1 MSTIEPHLY
10 REAFRETVDPTV
22 IADTDLV
29 ITDAN
34 AAAREFTGRSREELV
49 GSTPRRF
56 VDDEDVYAGI
66 VETVRDGDPWVGEFE
81 CTATNGRV
89 AYARGSVSPLVVD
102 GRTRGYVAV
111 FADTTRHRRYE
122 ESLRIL
128 NRVLRHNLRN
138 DANVVLGHIERV
150 ADEVADRVD
159 PPEVTGLLDSLDTA
173 SDRVDDMLDR
183 ARTTRRFSGVLAGDN
198 GTLRPVDLATAVEDA
213 VADAPTAGVEVADE
227 VSGPIPVIADEML
240 PAALHA
246 VVENA
251 VEHNDSPQ
259 PRLSLAV
266 AEHPEGIVL
275 SVADDGPGIDPS
287 RYDEIFGNGEH
298 TQVEHGEGLS
308 LFFVHRLMELYGG
321 GVSVRPNEPEGTV
334 FDLRFRQPGDDPDP
348 AVGREDAETP
358 SLAGPPT
365 DGVQS
370 DTAPDFGDAS
380 AGPRSDVPEQS
391 TDHVADAVEDG
402 DEVRP
407 GPSDPPTDRVDAG
420 TAVRS
425 PDGDDPSAPSDA
437 PDPAVAAA
445 ADAVGES
452 VTPARI
458 RGEERGYPPMLDALP
473 AYDRPHHLLRLRRAE
488 PVVADTDPALRG
500 VAAAAFTDTAAVV
513 VAGGEEGGRLSIP
526 YDSLTA
532 VGRRDDAVVLDAGA
546 TGYRLLLPRA
556 HDLDGAAEA
565 AVSFLERE
573 LR

>member
-1 MSTIEPHLY
+1 MLIITRREPAGTPGTRRTVRMPTIEPHLY

-34 AAAREFTGRSREELV
+34 AAARELTGRSREELV

-56 VDDEDVYAGI
+56 VDDDVYEEI
-66 VETVRDGDPWVGEFE
+66 VETVRDGDPWIGEFE
-81 CTATNGRV
+81 CTSTNGRV

-111 FADTTRHRRYE
+111 FADTTRNRRYE

-173 SDRVDDMLDR
+173 SDRIDDMLDR

-227 VSGPIPVIADEML
+227 VSGPVPVIADEML
-240 PAALHA
+240 SAALHA

-251 VEHNDSPQ
+251 VEHNDSSE
-259 PRLSLAV
+259 PRLTLAV
-266 AEHPEGIVL
+266 TEHREGVVL
-275 SVADDGPGIDPS
+275 SVADNGPGIDPS

-334 FDLRFRQPGDDPDP
+334 FDLRFRRPGADSDAP
-348 AVGREDAETP
+348 AGRDAA

-365 DGVQS
+365 DGVGHPRTLDPGEPS
-370 DTAPDFGDAS
+370 ASLRSGTAEGSTGGTAGAPGGGSDAS
-380 AGPRSDVPEQS
+380 
-391 TDHVADAVEDG
+391 
-402 DEVRP
+402 
-407 GPSDPPTDRVDAG
+407 
-420 TAVRS
+420 
-425 PDGDDPSAPSDA
+425 
-437 PDPAVAAA
+437 
-445 ADAVGES
+445 
-452 VTPARI
+452 
-458 RGEERGYPPMLDALP
+458 
-473 AYDRPHHLLRLRRAE
+473 
-488 PVVADTDPALRG
+488 TDPAESP
-500 VAAAAFTDTAAVV
+500 AAGAPGRSSDGDLSAGRDATDTSDAATAARRTTVPITSSGS
-513 VAGGEEGGRLSIP
+513 GGPSRSSP
-526 YDSLTA
+526 TPTRRCAASPPRRSPTPPSSSSPRARRA
-532 VGRRDDAVVLDAGA
+532 VGSRSRTA
-546 TGYRLLLPRA
+546 R
-556 HDLDGAAEA
+556 
-565 AVSFLERE
+565 
-573 LR
+573 